1 MRFTVKPLYQKE
13 REVLNFHLSLQYEN
27 FKTEI
32 VKKYI
37 GMNTGYSTFDS
48 FVPAPLIR
56 RAFSACG
63 DGKYGLRVS
72 TPGFYR
78 AYVNG
83 E

>member
-1 MRFTVKPLYQKE
+1 M
-13 REVLNFHLSLQYEN
+13 
-27 FKTEI
+27 
-32 VKKYI
+32 KKYI
-37 GMNTGYSTFDS
+37 GMDTGYSTFDS

-56 RAFSACG
+56 RAFGACG
-63 DGKYGLRVS
+63 DGKYVLRVS